1 MKYVVI
7 SGALGGLGVAVRNN
21 LLANGYY
28 VFGVDMFLDDTNRE
42 NYTSLKADLTNEED
56 LKRVYESVK
65 QITPKLY
72 AIINLVG
79 MFKFQSLVEGNEQD
93 LRKIF
98 EVNFFSIY
106 RLNKIMFDLLDKD
119 SRIINM
125 SSEEAVYSPQPF
137 TGYYSISK
145 CALDMYNDVLRREC
159 NYIGIKV
166 IKIIAGS
173 FKTKMLTKVD
183 EEYQILVKNSRLFVR
198 PLTKLK
204 HLMDNELKKNHSPK
218 KLGKLMNKILKKKN
232 PKICYKINKSFALKF
247 LSFLPEKLQDKL
259 YVLLTK

>member
-1 MKYVVI
+1 
-7 SGALGGLGVAVRNN
+7 
-21 LLANGYY
+21 
-28 VFGVDMFLDDTNRE
+28 
-42 NYTSLKADLTNEED
+42 
-56 LKRVYESVK
+56 
-65 QITPKLY
+65 
-72 AIINLVG
+72 
-79 MFKFQSLVEGNEQD
+79 MFKFQSLVEGKEQD

-204 HLMDNELKKNHSPK
+204 HLMDNELKKI
-218 KLGKLMNKILKKKN
+218 G
-232 PKICYKINKSFALKF
+232 
-247 LSFLPEKLQDKL
+247 
-259 YVLLTK
+259 